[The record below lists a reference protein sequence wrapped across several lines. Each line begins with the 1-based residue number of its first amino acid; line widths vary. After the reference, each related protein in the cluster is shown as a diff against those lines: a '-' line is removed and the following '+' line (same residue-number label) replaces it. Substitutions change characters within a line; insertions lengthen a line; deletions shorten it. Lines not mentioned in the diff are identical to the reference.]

1 MNMKLD
7 AWTYLLTEAEET
19 ETHKKKKKKKKKQEE
34 EEAEMEEEEAVAGPA
49 EVVRSENCHVWS
61 PL

>member
-19 ETHKKKKKKKKKQEE
+19 ETHKKKKKKKKQEE